1 MYRAPTAEEERDR
14 DYRFGDAFEA
24 PWIFDLVLRS
34 DSVPVSLQQV
44 PGRPDQQAFY
54 PQDISTIRGRRH
66 YPKDR
71 VIAHADAEGLAIG
84 NGNGALAVIVSDT
97 CDIAEAVRA
106 KRGRLTFA
114 ALAKLPPEGE
124 ERDKA
129 LATLAFDRYPVS
141 PQSEIDF
148 NGGVIEF
155 QQSFSIMAKD
165 LVEAATR
172 VLTIDDD
179 QVRQLVHYR
188 WSAHATRHGPV
199 AAADGALKLA
209 KLVTAN
215 GDRERATAL
224 RLDRAAPI
232 DPLDRAIIE
241 PLKDLLLIPWLLEGP
256 VVDRIGTALEEGR
269 AYRPLLN
276 DVLALLRS
284 IGPRAERA
292 IEAIERAAAAHEGD
306 STR

>member
-1 MYRAPTAEEERDR
+1 MYRAPTVDEEQKR

-44 PGRPDQQAFY
+44 PGRPHQQAFD
-54 PQDISTIRGRRH
+54 PQDISTVRGRRE

-71 VIAHADAEGLAIG
+71 IVVHADAEGLAIG
-84 NGNGALAVIVSDT
+84 HGNGALAVIMSDA
-97 CDIAEAVRA
+97 CDIDEAVRD
-106 KRGRLTFA
+106 KRGRLKFA

-129 LATLAFDRYPVS
+129 LATLAFDRYPVP
-141 PQSEIDF
+141 PQPEIGFD
-148 NGGVIEF
+148 GGVIEF
-155 QQSFSIMAKD
+155 QQSFSIMTKD
-165 LVEAATR
+165 LVESAAR

-179 QVRQLVHYR
+179 EVRQQLHYR
-188 WSAHATRHGPV
+188 WSAHTTRHGPV

-209 KLVTAN
+209 RLLSAN
-215 GDRERATAL
+215 GDPELARAL
-224 RLDRAAPI
+224 RLDLTAR
-232 DPLDRAIIE
+232 LDSLDQAVVE

-269 AYRPLLN
+269 ASRPLVD
-276 DVLALLRS
+276 DVLALLRA
-284 IGPRAERA
+284 IGPRAARA
-292 IEAIERAAAAHEGD
+292 IDTIERAAAAHEGD
-306 STR
+306 GAE

>member
-1 MYRAPTAEEERDR
+1 MFRAPTDDEQREL
-14 DYRFGDAFEA
+14 DYRFGDIFEA
-24 PWIFDLVLRS
+24 PWIFDLVLRR

-44 PGRPDQQAFY
+44 PGRPEQQAFY
-54 PQDISTIRGRRH
+54 AQDISTIRGQRS

-71 VIAHADAEGLAIG
+71 VIAHADGEGLAIG
-84 NGNGALAVIVSDT
+84 HGNGALAVIVSDT

-106 KRGRLTFA
+106 KRGRLTLA

-129 LATLAFDRYPVS
+129 LATLAFDRYPAS
-141 PQSEIDF
+141 PQPEIDF
-148 NGGVIEF
+148 DGGVIEF
-155 QQSFSIMAKD
+155 QQTFSIMTKD

-179 QVRQLVHYR
+179 RVRQLVHYR

-209 KLVTAN
+209 KLLTAN
-215 GDRERATAL
+215 GDPERAKTL

-232 DPLDRAIIE
+232 DPVDLSIVE

-269 AYRPLLN
+269 AYRPILN
-276 DVLALLRS
+276 DVLALLNS
-284 IGPRAERA
+284 IGSRAERA
-292 IEAIERAAAAHEGD
+292 IEAIERAAAAHE
-306 STR
+306 SNPPR